1 MAKNL
6 EESHFKANFFLGL
19 KERIADD
26 LVKIDRDYDF
36 EKCENSGFFLFL

>member
-6 EESHFKANFFLGL
+6 EKSHFKANFFLGL

-26 LVKIDRDYDF
+26 SKNRQGL
-36 EKCENSGFFLFL
+36 